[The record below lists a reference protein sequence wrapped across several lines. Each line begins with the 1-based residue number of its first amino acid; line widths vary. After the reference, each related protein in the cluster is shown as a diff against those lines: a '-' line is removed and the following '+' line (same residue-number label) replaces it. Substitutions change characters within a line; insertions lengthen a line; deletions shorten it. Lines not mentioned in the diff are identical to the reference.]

1 MILESAK
8 SKETKIQNTAIDRQV
23 TAIKKQKADA
33 EKTLATAKENL
44 KTLSKSV
51 HKNKRMK
58 EAKEEIKKA
67 TKELSKAESN
77 LLDIQKSSSSE
88 IMSLEKQKTENHE
101 KELEKRKTAEAKVA
115 KKGIANILAS
125 QKLFQ
130 KELISN
136 VKLKIKADIE
146 KFSVPIEKFG
156 DVLRDMSSPAGLPR
170 LIGEKIGEK
179 IANFTDAL
187 PAVGGAV
194 GGAIGGILSTLA
206 DIGSKSPQEIEQEF
220 RNFSR
225 ALIQGFKILPSL
237 LVKILP
243 TFTIQLVG
251 ALAQAIPL
259 LIMELGILFINAG
272 KQIVDYFTGKETKQS
287 FAKDPGS
294 EIKKGIAAY
303 ANLFGIQETK
313 LFRSGGRIPS
323 ARGGLRMTSGSF
335 GGGGMAMLHPD
346 EFVVPASGMR
356 PQQVDRTLDQ
366 MGGASGGV
374 SIVINSMMTE
384 GSAVDALVRKIENRF
399 QTFGS
404 AKSSLFG

>member
-1 MILESAK
+1 M
-8 SKETKIQNTAIDRQV
+8 
-23 TAIKKQKADA
+23 
-33 EKTLATAKENL
+33 
-44 KTLSKSV
+44 
-51 HKNKRMK
+51 
-58 EAKEEIKKA
+58 
-67 TKELSKAESN
+67 KAESN
-77 LLDIQKSSSSE
+77 LVDIQKSTSSE
-88 IMSLEKQKTENHE
+88 IMRLEKQKTENHE

-194 GGAIGGILSTLA
+194 GGAIGGVLSTLA

-225 ALIQGFKILPSL
+225 AIIQGLKILPSL

-259 LIMELGILFINAG
+259 FIMELGILLRQIG
-272 KQIVDYFTGKETKQS
+272 KDTIDYFFNRDPFGKEEGSSIPNFLKD
-287 FAKDPGS
+287 FAS
-294 EIKKGIAAY
+294 I
-303 ANLFGIQETK
+303 FGIKETK

-323 ARGGLRMTSGSF
+323 ARSGLRMTSGSF

-404 AKSSLFG
+404 AKSPLFG